1 MVSATQ
7 CLSAQR
13 ETRMNFSLSIADY
26 RIKAF
31 DIVTNEQ
38 FSEVINGTR
47 SLDKE
52 SKPPK
57 AEKIPMMT
65 ARRLSIGCRM
75 AVDVGTL
82 LLEQHPDIDAVI
94 YSSRSGEIEHNFKI
108 LDDVTSGNE
117 CSPTDFSMSVHNC
130 GVGNFTILNKAKI
143 PSTSISSGKDTFMQA
158 LIEAYAMLKT
168 GYRKILLVD
177 YEVTIPEFY
186 TGYLRE
192 YTPNFPYAIGLVL
205 ESGDMLNISSINTGK
220 AAAAR
225 GNTNSDN
232 TEATRTLDS
241 TSNSV
246 SSSNRTSCS
255 YSASNNSSDS
265 DEFPQVIEFLK
276 NYVKKIP
283 AYSLEGQSCSWR
295 IKLQETV

>member
-1 MVSATQ
+1 MVSAIQ

-13 ETRMNFSLSIADY
+13 ETRMNFNLSIADY

-31 DIVTNEQ
+31 DIVNNEQ

-47 SLDKE
+47 PLDRE

-75 AVDVGTL
+75 AVDVGSL
-82 LLEQHPDIDAVI
+82 LLEQHPDIEAVI

-108 LDDVTSGNE
+108 LDAVTSGND

-158 LIEAYAMLKT
+158 LTEAYAMLKT
-168 GYRKILLVD
+168 SYKKVLLVD

-205 ESGDMLNISSINTGK
+205 TLGDMLKITCQPEPAIHNTADK
-220 AAAAR
+220 DTDPYSR
-225 GNTNSDN
+225 TDN
-232 TEATRTLDS
+232 
-241 TSNSV
+241 
-246 SSSNRTSCS
+246 SSSD
-255 YSASNNSSDS
+255 DS
-265 DEFPQVIEFLK
+265 FEYPQVIDFLK
-276 NYVKKIP
+276 NYVRKVP
-283 AYSLEGQSCSWR
+283 SFTLEGQNCSWMVE
-295 IKLQETV
+295 LQDRV